1 MKNKIFNRESCVCA
15 HSTQTRHAQKVCAEM
30 RGNMLTGKVAV
41 ITGASRGI
49 GRATAIELA
58 KRGAF
63 VIVNYRGSEAAA
75 LETVAE
81 IKSAGGDAVC
91 MAWDVSDYAECEKNI
106 KQIIDTFGRIDIL
119 VNNAGITRDDLLM
132 KLSEEDF
139 DAVIAANLKGT
150 FCMLHFVSRQML
162 RQRSGKIINLASVVG
177 ICGNAGQV
185 NYAASKAGVIGMTK
199 SAAKELASRNITVN
213 AVAPGWIETDM
224 TKNLSDAARERM
236 LSAIPLKKPGTAKQV
251 AGVIAFLASEDAD
264 YITGQ
269 VLQVDGGMLM

>member
-1 MKNKIFNRESCVCA
+1 MKNNIFNRGIC
-15 HSTQTRHAQKVCAEM
+15 VCAEM

-106 KQIIDTFGRIDIL
+106 
-119 VNNAGITRDDLLM
+119 
-132 KLSEEDF
+132 
-139 DAVIAANLKGT
+139 
-150 FCMLHFVSRQML
+150 RQMMK
-162 RQRSGKIINLASVVG
+162 QRSGKIINLASVVG

>member
-1 MKNKIFNRESCVCA
+1 MKNKIFQSRDLCLRALDTNLACA
-15 HSTQTRHAQKVCAEM
+15 KSVRRKE
-30 RGNMLTGKVAV
+30 GNMLTGKVAV

-63 VIVNYRGSEAAA
+63 VIVNYRGSEEAA

-81 IKSAGGDAVC
+81 IKSADGNAVC

-132 KLSEEDF
+132 KMSEEDF

-177 ICGNAGQV
+177 ISGNAGQV

-224 TKNLSDAARERM
+224 TKNLSDAVRERM
-236 LSAIPLKKPGTAKQV
+236 LSVIPLKRPGTAKQV

>member
-1 MKNKIFNRESCVCA
+1 MNI
-15 HSTQTRHAQKVCAEM
+15 
-30 RGNMLTGKVAV
+30 TGKVAV

-49 GRATAIELA
+49 GRATAMELA
-58 KRGAF
+58 KRGVF

-185 NYAASKAGVIGMTK
+185 NYAASKAGVIGITK
-199 SAAKELASRNITVN
+199 SAAKELAARGITVN
-213 AVAPGWIETDM
+213 AIAPGYIDTDM
-224 TKNLSDAARERM
+224 TRVLSDDIKDGIV
-236 LSAIPLKKPGTAKQV
+236 SQIPLKRMGQV
-251 AGVIAFLASEDAD
+251 SDIADAAVFLVSDRAS

-269 VLQVDGGMLM
+269 VLSVDGGMNML

>member
-1 MKNKIFNRESCVCA
+1 
-15 HSTQTRHAQKVCAEM
+15 
-30 RGNMLTGKVAV
+30 MLTGKVAV

-139 DAVIAANLKGT
+139 DAVISTNLKGC
-150 FCMLHFVSRQML
+150 FHCIRFVSRQML
-162 RQRSGKIINLASVVG
+162 RQRSGRIINLSSVSGVA
-177 ICGNAGQV
+177 GNAGQA
-185 NYAASKAGVIGMTK
+185 NYAASKAGVIGLTK
-199 SAAKELASRNITVN
+199 TAAKELASRGITVN
-213 AVAPGWIETDM
+213 AIAPGFINTEM
-224 TKNLSDAARERM
+224 TEVLSDAVKEGARGQ
-236 LSAIPLKKPGTAKQV
+236 IPLGHFGRPEDVAK
-251 AGVIAFLASEDAD
+251 AAAFLASEDAA

-269 VLQVDGGMLM
+269 VIHVDGGMVM

>member
-1 MKNKIFNRESCVCA
+1 MKI
-15 HSTQTRHAQKVCAEM
+15 
-30 RGNMLTGKVAV
+30 TGKVAV

-91 MAWDVSDYAECEKNI
+91 MAWDVSDYTDCEKNI

-177 ICGNAGQV
+177 ISGNAGQV
-185 NYAASKAGVIGMTK
+185 NYAASKAGVIGMTY
-199 SAAKELASRNITVN
+199 SVAKELAPRNITCN
-213 AVAPGWIETDM
+213 AIAPGMIATDM
-224 TKNLSDAARERM
+224 TDVLADKMKESILSN
-236 LSAIPLKKPGTAKQV
+236 IPLKRFGQPEEIAETAV
-251 AGVIAFLASEDAD
+251 FLAKSK

-269 VLQVDGGMLM
+269 VIRVDGGMVIG

>member
-1 MKNKIFNRESCVCA
+1 
-15 HSTQTRHAQKVCAEM
+15 
-30 RGNMLTGKVAV
+30 MLTGKVAV

-139 DAVIAANLKGT
+139 DAVIAAN
-150 FCMLHFVSRQML
+150 LHFVSRQML

>member
-1 MKNKIFNRESCVCA
+1 MKNKIFQSRDLCLRALDTNLACA
-15 HSTQTRHAQKVCAEM
+15 KSVRRKE
-30 RGNMLTGKVAV
+30 GNMLTGKVAV

-63 VIVNYRGSEAAA
+63 VIVNYRGSEEAA

-81 IKSAGGDAVC
+81 IKSAGGNAVC

-132 KLSEEDF
+132 KMSEEDF

-177 ICGNAGQV
+177 ISGNAGQV

-224 TKNLSDAARERM
+224 TKNLSDAVRERM
-236 LSAIPLKKPGTAKQV
+236 LSAIPLKRPGTAKQV

>member
-1 MKNKIFNRESCVCA
+1 MKI
-15 HSTQTRHAQKVCAEM
+15 
-30 RGNMLTGKVAV
+30 TGKVAV

-49 GRATAIELA
+49 GKATAIELA
-58 KRGAF
+58 QRGAF

-81 IKSAGGDAVC
+81 IKSAGG
-91 MAWDVSDYAECEKNI
+91 ECEKNI